1 MKIVLDA
8 GHGKNTPGKRCPDD
22 SMREW
27 DFNHTVAQY
36 AAHEL
41 ADYEGVQTKFTHDT
55 TPSRDVPLKERTNT
69 ANAWGADCFVSI
81 HANALTGQWGN
92 AKGIETFTFTTKSKD
107 SVALANAVHSKLIAK
122 TGLFNRGVKSAN
134 YHVLRES
141 HMTAILVEC
150 GFMDN
155 RDEAALLKSDSYRRK
170 CAAAI
175 VAGLVAN
182 YGLKTKKKKPVTP
195 TPPPTPDKPEV
206 SKMEKWKIDMAN
218 TAITSL
224 AKKGVLSDPEGWKK
238 KVANGEA
245 EKDLAWLIFYLADS
259 ASNLPKK

>member
-36 AAHEL
+36 AADEL
-41 ADYEGVQTKFTHDT
+41 ANYEGVQTKFTHDT
-55 TPSRDVPLKERTNT
+55 TPNRDVPLKERTNA
-69 ANAWGADCFVSI
+69 ANSWGADCYVSI
-81 HANALTGQWGN
+81 HANAMSGVWGN
-92 AKGIETFTFTTKSKD
+92 AHGIETFAYSPTSKD
-107 SVALANAVHSKLIAK
+107 SVALAKAVHTKMIAM
-122 TGLFNRGVKSAN
+122 TGLSDRGVKFEN
-134 YHVLRES
+134 FHVLRES
-141 HMTAILVEC
+141 KMTAILVEC

-155 RDEAALLKSDSYRRK
+155 RNEAALLKSDSYRRK

-182 YGLKTKKKKPVTP
+182 YGLKVKKAPVKPTP
-195 TPPPTPDKPEV
+195 TPIKPEV
-206 SKMEKWKIDMAN
+206 DKMKKWKLDMAN

-245 EKDLAWLIFYLADS
+245 EKDLAWLIFYLADA
-259 ASNLPKK
+259 ASNLPK